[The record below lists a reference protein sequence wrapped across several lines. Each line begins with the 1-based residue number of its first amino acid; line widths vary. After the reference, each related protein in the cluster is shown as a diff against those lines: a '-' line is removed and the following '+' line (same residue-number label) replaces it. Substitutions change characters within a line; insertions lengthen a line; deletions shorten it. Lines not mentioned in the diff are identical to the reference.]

1 MVLDRFLHLLLKGL
15 VLFFALNG
23 LGHLFSNVT
32 LRFLF
37 TLRGLGIE
45 LGEAVLALAALASVP
60 LDRLG
65 DLLLQRLILLL
76 ALDGLSNL
84 FSHVAL
90 GLLCILLE
98 FAVTVNL
105 SSGSFLLLFL
115 LLLALPWG
123 APVAEAPVHGLLD
136 TLGKGLILLLLAA
149 ADMVES
155 HGHNCSARAAAKELR
170 VGVGGGLRIRLS
182 ISLGASLAA
191 TAEASLPQVR
201 FANLLLERL
210 LLLTAVDSFLKLF
223 TDVATI
229 LLLLLTLV
237 ARDLRVV
244 LCSSFR
250 LLLGRLVPR
259 AAA

>member
-1 MVLDRFLHLLLKGL
+1 
-15 VLFFALNG
+15 
-23 LGHLFSNVT
+23 
-32 LRFLF
+32 
-37 TLRGLGIE
+37 
-45 LGEAVLALAALASVP
+45 
-60 LDRLG
+60 
-65 DLLLQRLILLL
+65 
-76 ALDGLSNL
+76 
-84 FSHVAL
+84 
-90 GLLCILLE
+90 
-98 FAVTVNL
+98 
-105 SSGSFLLLFL
+105 
-115 LLLALPWG
+115 
-123 APVAEAPVHGLLD
+123 
-136 TLGKGLILLLLAA
+136 
-149 ADMVES
+149 MVES

-229 LLLLLTLV
+229 LLLLLTFV

-250 LLLGRLVPR
+250 LLLRRLVPR

>member
-1 MVLDRFLHLLLKGL
+1 MLLDRFLHLLLKGL
-15 VLFFALNG
+15 VLFSALNG
-23 LGHLFSNVT
+23 LGHLFSNVA

-37 TLRGLGIE
+37 SLRGLGIE
-45 LGEAVLALAALASVP
+45 FGEAVLALTALASVP

-76 ALDGLSNL
+76 ALDGLGNL
-84 FSHVAL
+84 FSHVTL
-90 GLLCILLE
+90 GFLRILLA
-98 FAVTVNL
+98 FAVTVDL

-115 LLLALPWG
+115 FLLALPWG
-123 APVAEAPVHGLLD
+123 APVAEAPVNGLLN

-149 ADMVES
+149 ADIVES
-155 HGHNCSARAAAKELR
+155 HGHNCSARAAAKELGVR
-170 VGVGGGLRIRLS
+170 VGRGLRIRLS

-201 FANLLLERL
+201 FAHLLLERL

-223 TDVATI
+223 TNVATI
-229 LLLLLTLV
+229 LLLFFTLV
-237 ARDLRVV
+237 ARDFRVV
-244 LCSSFR
+244 LCSRFR
-250 LLLGRLVPR
+250 LLLRSLVPR